1 MKKFNVTVKNA
12 TNDERFV
19 FVFYNLK
26 DAYEFANII
35 INTSEYFISII
46 ETLEG

>member
-1 MKKFNVTVKNA
+1 MKKFSVIVKND
-12 TNDERFV
+12 DEKMIFD
-19 FVFYNLK
+19 FFNLK

-46 ETLEG
+46 EIEES